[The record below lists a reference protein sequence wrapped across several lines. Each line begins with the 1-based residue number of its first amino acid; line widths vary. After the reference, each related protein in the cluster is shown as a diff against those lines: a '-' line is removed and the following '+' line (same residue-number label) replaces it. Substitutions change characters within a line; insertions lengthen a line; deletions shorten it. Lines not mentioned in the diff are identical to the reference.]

1 MSKLLLTTAV
11 ATVVALTGCQTTK
24 PQLAKK
30 AKTTAQ
36 AVKKSTQTAVKA
48 TAQTAKAQVKQQA
61 QTQVAQQVQTQT
73 VQTQAV
79 QAQNQAAAYQA
90 ELARKIELSKQ
101 QAQAE
106 IERRMALDRQM
117 AEQAHA
123 RTAQQAQQRTN
134 TTQTQYM
141 YMCNMGATV
150 KAIYDTASNTAKLNV
165 YAPILSLGNQDLNL
179 TLAPSAS
186 GSLFTNGKYEWH
198 TNGGSGVFSAKGSP
212 HQLNCEGDVMPF

>member
-1 MSKLLLTTAV
+1 MNKTLLATAV
-11 ATVVALTGCQTTK
+11 VAAFALTGCQTT
-24 PQLAKK
+24 
-30 AKTTAQ
+30 AQ
-36 AVKKSTQTAVKA
+36 PAKKSTSSVVKKPQTAQPKPAV
-48 TAQTAKAQVKQQA
+48 QTQVKQQ
-61 QTQVAQQVQTQT
+61 

-79 QAQNQAAAYQA
+79 QAQSQAEAYQA

-117 AEQAHA
+117 AQQAHA

-134 TTQTQYM
+134 TAQTQYM

-150 KAIYDTASNTAKLNV
+150 RAVYDANSDTARLNV
-165 YAPILSLGNQDLNL
+165 YAPILSLGNQDLSL

-186 GSLFTNGKYEWH
+186 GSLYTNGKYEWH
-198 TNGGSGVFSAKGSP
+198 TNGGTGIFSAKGSP
-212 HQLNCEGDVMPF
+212 HQLKCEGDVMP

>member
-1 MSKLLLTTAV
+1 MNKTLLATAV
-11 ATVVALTGCQTTK
+11 VAVFALTGCQTT
-24 PQLAKK
+24 
-30 AKTTAQ
+30 AQ
-36 AVKKSTQTAVKA
+36 PAKKSTSSVVKKPQTAQPKPAV
-48 TAQTAKAQVKQQA
+48 
-61 QTQVAQQVQTQT
+61 QTQVRQQ

-79 QAQNQAAAYQA
+79 QAQSQAEAYQA
-90 ELARKIELSKQ
+90 ELARKIELSRQ

-134 TTQTQYM
+134 TAQTQYM

-150 KAIYDTASNTAKLNV
+150 RAVYDANSDTARLNV
-165 YAPILSLGNQDLNL
+165 YAPILSLGNQDLSL

-186 GSLFTNGKYEWH
+186 GSLYTNGKYEWH
-198 TNGGSGVFSAKGSP
+198 TNSGTGIFSAKGSP
-212 HQLNCEGDVMPF
+212 HQLKCEGDVMP